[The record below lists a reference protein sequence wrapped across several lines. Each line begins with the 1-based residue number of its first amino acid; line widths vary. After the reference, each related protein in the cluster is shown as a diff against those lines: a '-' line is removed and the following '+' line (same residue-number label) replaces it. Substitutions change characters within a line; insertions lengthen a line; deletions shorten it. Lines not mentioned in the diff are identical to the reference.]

1 MFDSSRAFVG
11 VLTLLSCRAVV
22 SWRLRN
28 GRSGVLTHPQTR
40 AHHICGF
47 GELRVIVVIA
57 WRCRGSNPVA
67 AAPYVVVVQSSVDS
81 VGTHVYHGGSC
92 SHVKA
97 AIAYYCRGLDAVA
110 IVSAAGS
117 MYRGSCS
124 PVIALIACR
133 CRMLSPVVPL
143 RYRMSPPSLHTGFI
157 RRDAQVPGLCVHRV
171 ATAITVS

>member
-97 AIAYYCRGLDAVA
+97 AIPYYCRGSNTVA
-110 IVSAAGS
+110 IASAVGCVLWVTFTRDRC
-117 MYRGSCS
+117 YRLLLPGVEPCCCRYGTVCCRRPSTRAS
-124 PVIALIACR
+124 PGGTH
-133 CRMLSPVVPL
+133 
-143 RYRMSPPSLHTGFI
+143 RYLG
-157 RRDAQVPGLCVHRV
+157 
-171 ATAITVS
+171 